1 MKLDLKELNK
11 RIELGF
17 IRKQSHPTLELDI
30 YNYTDMCSYEKAWD
44 EYTRMCRGLVLDRE
58 GNIIARAF
66 DKFFNLGEADIPN
79 TDPKTLSEIINEY
92 GEYVIT
98 EKVDGSLGILF
109 VYADKFIFA
118 TRGSFTS
125 EQSIVMKELFEKA
138 TASYR
143 VDILRAFQLTEY
155 THLFE
160 IIYPENRIV
169 VNYGDQRKLVYLGSR
184 NKEDGRMRDI
194 SILKD
199 AFESPKIYDSMV
211 DNIPNAEGYVLYFN
225 DGFKL
230 KVKFE
235 EYKRL
240 HRIVTGLNIRSIWE
254 MLSEEQSFEE
264 ILKDVPDEFYKW
276 LTNCIEKLLSEYKC
290 IELVATNDYLS
301 LARYQDTSRKDF
313 AIEATKTKYPQL
325 MFAMLDGK
333 DIKPMI
339 WKLIKPSG
347 DLRFKNIDN
356 E

>member
-1 MKLDLKELNK
+1 MKLDLKEINK

-66 DKFFNLGEADIPN
+66 DKFFNLGEADTPN
-79 TDPKTLSEIINEY
+79 TEPKTLSEIVNEHGDY
-92 GEYVIT
+92 FIT

-109 VYADKFIFA
+109 CYKGEFVFA

-125 EQSIVMKELFEKA
+125 EQSEKMKEMFYEVTKTLDLEVFKSHFLE
-138 TASYR
+138 T
-143 VDILRAFQLTEY
+143 Y

-169 VNYGDQRKLVYLGSR
+169 VNYGTQEKLVYLGSR
-184 NKEDGRMRDI
+184 NVEDGRIREI
-194 SILKD
+194 SPLID
-199 AFESPKIYDSMV
+199 FFERPKVYEAMV
-211 DNIPNAEGYVLYFN
+211 ENIPNAEGYVLYFN

-240 HRIVTGLNIRSIWE
+240 HRIVTGLNVRSIWE
-254 MLSEEQSFEE
+254 MLANEQSFEE
-264 ILKDVPDEFYKW
+264 ILKDVPDEFFKW
-276 LTNCIEKLLSEYKC
+276 LTNCVEKLLSEYKC

-301 LARYQDTSRKDF
+301 LARYQDISRKDF